1 VLVDTQTQPRLAVS
15 AQPDADVTPTGGK
28 LGKWC
33 SHRRDE
39 RKAGRLS
46 AERALDAFNRMPVLM
61 QLHANRQDDERACVR
76 HIREILEA
84 DQGRPSIARRA
95 IIDAGGGASLR

>member
-1 VLVDTQTQPRLAVS
+1 MDTQTQPAAVS

-46 AERALDAFNRMPVLM
+46 AERVAALDALGFVWDPLQQAFDSRYRCHRKPLP
-61 QLHANRQDDERACVR
+61 
-76 HIREILEA
+76 
-84 DQGRPSIARRA
+84 GIARRSA
-95 IIDAGGGASLR
+95 HTLRATATGTSRL

>member
-1 VLVDTQTQPRLAVS
+1 VDTQTQPCAVS

-46 AERALDAFNRMPVLM
+46 AERALDAFINPV
-61 QLHANRQDDERACVR
+61 RA
-76 HIREILEA
+76 
-84 DQGRPSIARRA
+84 SI
-95 IIDAGGGASLR
+95 